1 MQFSHA
7 LIALV
12 AAGLANAQLPD
23 VPACSLNC
31 FVSALTSD
39 GCSGLT
45 DFACHCAKPQLI
57 SDITPCVEKA
67 CKVADQASVSNVV
80 VAQCSSAG
88 VPISLA
94 PILTTSAS
102 DSTSTSS
109 SAPTS
114 TSASETVT
122 EATTETTSS
131 SAGSTESS
139 SASGSASASGSSSG
153 SSGTTAA
160 PTGSTTPSS
169 GSGSTPA
176 GTSTP
181 LVSKTAGATGA
192 TTSPAY
198 NAGANVKGN
207 LAGAAVMAAAAAYIL

>member
-39 GCSGLT
+39 GCSTLT
-45 DFACHCAKPQLI
+45 DFACHCAKTQLI

-67 CKVADQASVSNVV
+67 CKIADQASVSNIVV
-80 VAQCSSAG
+80 SQCSAAG
-88 VPISLA
+88 VPISVA
-94 PILTTSAS
+94 PILTSESSSA
-102 DSTSTSS
+102 TTTSS
-109 SAPTS
+109 SSGPAS
-114 TSASETVT
+114 TSASET
-122 EATTETTSS
+122 ASETASS
-131 SAGSTESS
+131 SAGTTES
-139 SASGSASASGSSSG
+139 SASASTSAG
-153 SSGTTAA
+153 SSGTPSA

-169 GSGSTPA
+169 SAASGSTPA

-181 LVSKTAGATGA
+181 LVSQTSGSTAA

>member
-39 GCSGLT
+39 GCSTLT
-45 DFACHCAKPQLI
+45 DFACHCAKTQLI

-67 CKVADQASVSNVV
+67 CKIADQASVSNIVV
-80 VAQCSSAG
+80 SQCSAAG
-88 VPISLA
+88 VPISVA
-94 PILTTSAS
+94 PILTSESSSA
-102 DSTSTSS
+102 TTTSS
-109 SAPTS
+109 SSSSGPAS
-114 TSASETVT
+114 TSASET
-122 EATTETTSS
+122 ASETASS
-131 SAGSTESS
+131 SAGTTES
-139 SASGSASASGSSSG
+139 SASAST
-153 SSGTTAA
+153 GTPSV

-169 GSGSTPA
+169 GAVSGSTPA

-181 LVSKTAGATGA
+181 LVSKTSGSTAA

>member
-122 EATTETTSS
+122 ATTTETASS
-131 SAGSTESS
+131 SESS
-139 SASGSASASGSSSG
+139 SASASASGSSSG

-160 PTGSTTPSS
+160 PSGSTTPSS

-181 LVSKTAGATGA
+181 LVSKTAGAPGA